1 MKYINKDNFEEEV
14 LKNNKLVMVDFFATW
29 CGPCQMLTPVLEKI
43 SKERNDVEIMKL
55 DIDQNTEL
63 AIRYGVEVVPTI
75 KFFKNGSLVNSLEGF
90 RDEGELVQNI
100 ENYK

>member
-55 DIDQNTEL
+55 DIDENTEL
-63 AIRYGVEVVPTI
+63 AIR
-75 KFFKNGSLVNSLEGF
+75 
-90 RDEGELVQNI
+90 
-100 ENYK
+100 